1 MDLKTLTNIINN
13 ISEEQIL
20 ELKTLV
26 LNSSEIF
33 LIGNGGSNAIASH
46 IAVDY
51 IKFLNKRCYI
61 PNTSDLLTMIV
72 NDYGAENMYS
82 KFIEYYHNNSNQLA
96 ILISSSGN
104 SKNIL
109 QAANKCKD
117 LNIPM
122 VTLTGFENSNL
133 LNNFKSDNIKLKYW
147 VENNNYGIV
156 EMAHHIFLH
165 SIIEA

>member
-1 MDLKTLTNIINN
+1 MNLKTLSNIVKD

-20 ELKTLV
+20 YLKNLV

-46 IAVDY
+46 TAVDY
-51 IKFLNKRCYI
+51 TKFLRKKCHV
-61 PNTSDLLTMIV
+61 PNTSDLLTMLV
-72 NDYGAENMYS
+72 NDYGVENMYS
-82 KFIEYYHNNSNQLA
+82 KFIEYYHNDKQLA

-109 QAANKCKD
+109 NAAYKCHE

-122 VTLTGFENSNL
+122 VVLTGFSNSNL
-133 LNNFKSDNIKLKYW
+133 LNSFNSDNIKLKYW
-147 VENNNYGIV
+147 VDDISYGVV
-156 EMAHHIFLH
+156 EMSHQIFLH

>member
-1 MDLKTLTNIINN
+1 MNLKTLNNIINN

-20 ELKTLV
+20 NLKNLV
-26 LNSSEIF
+26 LDSSEIF

-51 IKFLNKRCYI
+51 IKFLNKRCYV
-61 PNTSDLLTMIV
+61 PNASDLITMMV
-72 NDYGAENMYS
+72 NDYGVEQMYS
-82 KFIEYYHNNSNQLA
+82 KFVEYYYSDNKQLA

-109 QAANKCKD
+109 NTVYKCHE

-122 VTLTGFENSNL
+122 IILTGFEKSNP
-133 LNNFKSDNIKLKYW
+133 LNNFNSANIKFRYW
-147 VENNNYGIV
+147 VDNKNYGVV

-165 SIIEA
+165 SIIET

>member
-1 MDLKTLTNIINN
+1 MNLKTLNNIIND

-20 ELKTLV
+20 NLKNLV
-26 LNSSEIF
+26 LDSSEIF

-46 IAVDY
+46 TAVDY
-51 IKFLNKRCYI
+51 IKFLNKRCYV
-61 PNTSDLLTMIV
+61 PNASDLITMMV
-72 NDYGAENMYS
+72 NDYGVEQMYS
-82 KFIEYYHNNSNQLA
+82 KFIEYNYSNNKQLA

-109 QAANKCKD
+109 QAAIKCNE

-122 VTLTGFENSNL
+122 IILTGFNDSNL
-133 LNNFKSDNIKLKYW
+133 LNSFDSNNIKLKYW
-147 VENNNYGIV
+147 VNSSNYGIV
-156 EMAHHIFLH
+156 EMVHHIFLH

>member
-1 MDLKTLTNIINN
+1 MNLKVLSDIIKNIP
-13 ISEEQIL
+13 EEQIL
-20 ELKTLV
+20 GLKTLISD
-26 LNSSEIF
+26 SSEIF

-46 IAVDY
+46 TAVDY

-61 PNTSDLLTMIV
+61 PNASDLITMIV
-72 NDYGAENMYS
+72 NDYGSQNMYS
-82 KFIEYYHNNSNQLA
+82 KFIEYYYSNNNQLA

-109 QAANKCKD
+109 EAAHKCHE

-122 VTLTGFENSNL
+122 VILTGFNYFNL
-133 LNNFKSDNIKLKYW
+133 LNTFNSSNIKLKYW
-147 VENNNYGIV
+147 ADSTSYGIV
-156 EMAHHIFLH
+156 EMVHHIFLH

>member
-1 MDLKTLTNIINN
+1 MNLKTLSNNINN

-20 ELKTLV
+20 GLKNLV

-46 IAVDY
+46 TAVDY
-51 IKFLNKRCYI
+51 IKFLNKRCYV
-61 PNTSDLLTMIV
+61 PNASDLLTMMV
-72 NDYGAENMYS
+72 NDYGVENMYS
-82 KFIEYYHNNSNQLA
+82 KFIEYNYSNNNQLA

-104 SKNIL
+104 SKNVV
-109 QAANKCKD
+109 QAANKCNE

-122 VTLTGFENSNL
+122 IILTGFNESNL
-133 LNNFKSDNIKLKYW
+133 LNNINSDNVKLKYW
-147 VENNNYGIV
+147 VDNKNYGIV
-156 EMAHHIFLH
+156 EMTHHIFLH